1 MSTVKVDTIQ
11 TTGGVSE
18 IAIDKLKG
26 VSAASSISVVG
37 EGGTTTTNMQQ
48 GLAKSW
54 WQYDHTNDTTDGSF
68 NVSSI
73 NDDATG
79 LYTTTLTNAQSSIT
93 DRCVNLTTNWD
104 TGETFARVSC
114 LRFTNGGSYT
124 TSAISVLV
132 YYVTSSQ
139 FAADQNHNFGTV
151 YGDLA

>member
-1 MSTVKVDTIQ
+1 MSTLLLNTL
-11 TTGGVSE
+11 TG
-18 IAIDKLKG
+18 KT
-26 VSAASSISVVG
+26 SAGSIVVTG
-37 EGGTTTTNMQQ
+37 EGGSTTTNMQQ

>member
-1 MSTVKVDTIQ
+1 MSTVLLNTL
-11 TTGGVSE
+11 TG
-18 IAIDKLKG
+18 KT
-26 VSAASSISVVG
+26 SAGSIVVTG
-37 EGGTTTTNMQQ
+37 EGGSTTTNMQQ

>member
-1 MSTVKVDTIQ
+1 MSTLLLNTL
-11 TTGGVSE
+11 TG
-18 IAIDKLKG
+18 KT
-26 VSAASSISVVG
+26 SAGSIVVTG
-37 EGGTTTTNMQQ
+37 EGGSTTTNKQQ

>member
-1 MSTVKVDTIQ
+1 MSTLLLNTL
-11 TTGGVSE
+11 TG
-18 IAIDKLKG
+18 KT
-26 VSAASSISVVG
+26 SAGSIVVTG
-37 EGGTTTTNMQQ
+37 EGGSTTTNMQQ

-132 YYVTSSQ
+132 YYVTTSQ

>member
-1 MSTVKVDTIQ
+1 MSTVLLNTL
-11 TTGGVSE
+11 TG
-18 IAIDKLKG
+18 KT
-26 VSAASSISVVG
+26 SAGSIVVTG
-37 EGGTTTTNMQQ
+37 EGGSTTTNMQQ

-132 YYVTSSQ
+132 YYITSSQ

>member
-1 MSTVKVDTIQ
+1 MSTVLLNTL
-11 TTGGVSE
+11 TGKTAAGS
-18 IAIDKLKG
+18 ID
-26 VSAASSISVVG
+26 VTG
-37 EGGTTTTNMQQ
+37 EGGSTTTNMQQ

-73 NDDATG
+73 NDDTTG
-79 LYTTTLTNAQSSIT
+79 LYTTTLTNPQSSIT